1 VVSELGTHVAVAR
14 ARSGSLDAAAIRG
27 RLAAV
32 MDPELPMV
40 SILDLGMIGAIEMG
54 PTVRV
59 EVLPTYVGC
68 PALALIED
76 RIAERLAG
84 LDRPVEIVA
93 TFDPPWTSERITPA
107 GLAALRGAG
116 IAPPV
121 DPAEMRCPLCDAT
134 DVVADSLFG
143 PTQCRALW
151 YCRGCRQP
159 FEAIKPI

>member
-1 VVSELGTHVAVAR
+1 MSELGTQLAVAR
-14 ARSGSLDAAAIRG
+14 TRAGQLDAAAIRA
-27 RLAAV
+27 RLGSV

-40 SILDLGMIGAIEMG
+40 SILDLGMVGGVAIGA
-54 PTVRV
+54 TVRV

-68 PALALIED
+68 PALAIIED
-76 RIAERLAG
+76 RIAERLAD
-84 LDRPVEIVA
+84 LDRPVEVVA
-93 TFDPPWTSERITPA
+93 TFDPPWTSDRISPG
-107 GLAALRGAG
+107 GLAALRSAG

-121 DPAEMRCPLCDAT
+121 EPDRMRCPWCDSP